1 VDDAEAVWDA
11 LTESGHQE
19 IAVAGDSA
27 GGGLALALMI
37 RLRAKA
43 KALPFAG
50 ALFSPWTDL
59 SLSGESLLA
68 NARRDALFCASSV
81 QTAAEWYLN
90 GTDPRTPEASPLYG
104 TLSGLPPLF
113 IEVGEGEILRDDST
127 RLAYRARVQGV
138 NATINLWPAVF
149 HVWQLA
155 SSFLPEGRQS
165 LEQTASFL
173 RRTRPLAISM
183 ACETGAN
190 RCHAYRGVDE
200 ATATDVVTARA
211 GVTIENSI

>member
-59 SLSGESLLA
+59 SLSGESLHA

-104 TLSGLPPLF
+104 ALSGLPPLF
-113 IEVGEGEILRDDST
+113 IEVGEREILRDDST

-155 SSFLPEGRQS
+155 YSFLPEGRQS

-173 RRTRPLAISM
+173 RRTRTLAISM

-200 ATATDVVTARA
+200 AIATDVVTARA
-211 GVTIENSI
+211 GVTVESSI